1 MRNHTSLII
10 LIISILIVAVGYF
23 AYQEFIYPS
32 MLNNASQERNLL
44 LSKDQQVTLVK
55 KREQTG
61 IYSLEVEIEPNEYN
75 YNIAFSIGPKIIYE
89 ARVKKGVEF
98 VYSTDWY
105 NDTCNLII
113 IPNKQAK
120 DSVLLTYRFLG
131 LNHE

>member
-55 KREQTG
+55 KKEQTG

-75 YNIAFSIGPKIIYE
+75 YSKKEPRDGTFNNETLVAGRCIVDNVSILYLENFHILKL
-89 ARVKKGVEF
+89 
-98 VYSTDWY
+98 
-105 NDTCNLII
+105 NLCIFAL
-113 IPNKQAK
+113 NFAK
-120 DSVLLTYRFLG
+120 
-131 LNHE
+131 